1 MYNNC
6 LHLCLCV
13 CTFSVMSRSQESM
26 LSMNRSSVLLPWLD
40 PNTLWLAWNS
50 WLQGGEDTLGT
61 SSTHRGH
68 YNPFLIMIIYRM
80 CQLLMLL
87 FPYLSSCSMLNPSSL
102 TNYWPAPSFY
112 ADSLQCGS
120 LIGRSGYSPSKCC
133 AGNLS
138 VGAETREKLWV
149 THSHR
154 NTAFHSLFLRIQLLF
169 LLPQLPQL
177 QLICYC

>member
-1 MYNNC
+1 MYLNDVSRSMSSWSQSFFKWTLPAGYSTRILLYCWVHASKEFKLYWTPKRCPTHYYDCYYLADESDKVDLDLKQTDLNIWARSFKWLSSNMYNSC

-68 YNPFLIMIIYRM
+68 YYPFLITII
-80 CQLLMLL
+80 
-87 FPYLSSCSMLNPSSL
+87 
-102 TNYWPAPSFY
+102 
-112 ADSLQCGS
+112 
-120 LIGRSGYSPSKCC
+120 
-133 AGNLS
+133 
-138 VGAETREKLWV
+138 
-149 THSHR
+149 
-154 NTAFHSLFLRIQLLF
+154 
-169 LLPQLPQL
+169 
-177 QLICYC
+177 